1 MCGGRELSNIEQ
13 MAKGC
18 LGCQSFQK
26 MPAHAP
32 LHPWEWPSKPGQ
44 RVHVDYAGHF
54 QGTMFL
60 IVIDAHSKW
69 PEVISNSRK
78 PLQKPSKLLSLQQ
91 LKNFFKGTQ
100 KGKVICYAPESV
112 TKNELFL
119 MVITFLK
126 SVVY

>member
-1 MCGGRELSNIEQ
+1 MCGGRELSDIEQ

-60 IVIDAHSKW
+60 IVMDAHTKG

-78 PLQKPSKLLSLQQ
+78 PLQRPSKLLSLQQ
-91 LKNFFKGTQ
+91 FKNFVTGNQ
-100 KGKVICYAPESV
+100 KGKVTCYAHERV
-112 TKNELFL
+112 NKNELF
-119 MVITFLK
+119 
-126 SVVY
+126 